1 MAIRRTVLSGVTIFT
16 RDVATSASFYGVGV
30 GLRVLFQS
38 QSLAELADKQDF
50 RLTLQL
56 AAR

>member
-1 MAIRRTVLSGVTIFT
+1 VTIFT